1 MAAGEHPDARSDP
14 ALRKRAAILPE
25 SEQPRSIV
33 LASVL
38 ELSGLRRKRA
48 IATTLASMTHGESV
62 VFVTDDLD
70 FGIFVRQRLYYEFL
84 PPIAAQAM
92 HSHRGPWDQYL
103 VKRLRIL
110 IDKWA
115 PARILALGTP
125 FERFVEKARQ

>member
-1 MAAGEHPDARSDP
+1 MRAGEHTNAGRDP
-14 ALRKRAAILPE
+14 ATRKQAAILPATDE
-25 SEQPRSIV
+25 PQRIV

-38 ELSGLRRKRA
+38 ELKGIRRKRA
-48 IATTLASMTHGESV
+48 IATTLAGKASGESV

-70 FGIFVRQRLYYEFL
+70 FSPFVKQRLYYEFL
-84 PPIAAQAM
+84 PPIGQQAL
-92 HSHRGPWDQYL
+92 HAHHGPWDQYL

-115 PARILALGTP
+115 PVRILSPGTP